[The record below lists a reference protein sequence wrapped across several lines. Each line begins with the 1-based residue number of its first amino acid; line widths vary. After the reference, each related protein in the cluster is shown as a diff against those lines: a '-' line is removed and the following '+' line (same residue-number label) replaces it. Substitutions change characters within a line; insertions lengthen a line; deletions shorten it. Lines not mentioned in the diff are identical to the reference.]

1 MTNMST
7 TTDSHSSLPR
17 AVPPKKRLD
26 PISVLGELLVTFG
39 VICLLF
45 GFWEVVWTNVQSGR
59 EQNIVAQRL
68 EDQWRDKNPRPLTE
82 PPEGAAFAR
91 LYIPTFGSDFNFSI
105 VKGVKDEDLD
115 KGPGHYLDSQL
126 PGEPGNF
133 AMAGHRV
140 GRGSPFNDLGLL
152 NTCDAV
158 VVETA
163 GAWDIYRVLPID
175 VAPGQRQAKLS
186 ECMDAQLATRM
197 SQGEYSQVNGR
208 YITTPNDVEV
218 INPVP
223 HVSRVAAKPGDASL
237 LTMTTCHPQ
246 YSNTERMIVHAVK
259 VRSDD
264 KKPGYVPAELT
275 KEV

>member
-1 MTNMST
+1 MTTMSST
-7 TTDSHSSLPR
+7 NGRHRAATRALPPR
-17 AVPPKKRLD
+17 KRLD

-39 VICLLF
+39 VLCLLF

-59 EQNIVAQRL
+59 EQNVVAQQL

-91 LYIPTFGSDFNFSI
+91 LYIPAFGSDFNFSV

-115 KGPGHYLDSQL
+115 RGPGHYLDSQL

-152 NTCDAV
+152 KTCDSV

-163 GAWDIYRVLPID
+163 GSWYIYRVLPID
-175 VAPGQRQAKLS
+175 VPPDQRQAALSKCMSGKLAS
-186 ECMDAQLATRM
+186 RM
-197 SQGEYSQVNGR
+197 SQGEYAQVNGR

-218 INPVP
+218 INPIP
-223 HVSRVAAKPGDASL
+223 HKPRVEVKAGDASL

-259 VRSDD
+259 VRTDD
-264 KKPGYVPAELT
+264 KKPGFVPAELT

>member
-1 MTNMST
+1 MTTMSST
-7 TTDSHSSLPR
+7 NGRHRAATRALPPR
-17 AVPPKKRLD
+17 KRLD

-39 VICLLF
+39 VVCLLF

-59 EQNIVAQRL
+59 EQNVVAQQL
-68 EDQWRDKNPRPLTE
+68 EDQWRGKNPRPLTE

-91 LYIPTFGSDFNFSI
+91 LYIPTFGSDFNFSV

-115 KGPGHYLDSQL
+115 RGPGHYLDSQL

-152 NTCDAV
+152 KTCDSV

-163 GAWDIYRVLPID
+163 GSWDIYRVLPID
-175 VAPGQRQAKLS
+175 VAPDQRQAALSKCMSGKLAS
-186 ECMDAQLATRM
+186 RM
-197 SQGEYSQVNGR
+197 NQGEYAQVNGR

-218 INPVP
+218 INPIP
-223 HVSRVAAKPGDASL
+223 HNSRVEVKAGDASL

-259 VRSDD
+259 VRTVD
-264 KKPGYVPAELT
+264 KRPGFVPAELT

>member
-1 MTNMST
+1 MSRT
-7 TTDSHSSLPR
+7 T
-17 AVPPKKRLD
+17 PPYGRVATARPAKRSLD
-26 PISVLGELLVTFG
+26 PISVFGELLVTFG
-39 VICLLF
+39 VLCLLF

-59 EQNIVAQRL
+59 EQNVVAQQLR
-68 EDQWRDKNPRPLTE
+68 DQWTDKNPRPLTE

-91 LYIPTFGSDFNFSI
+91 LYIPTFGSDFNFS
-105 VKGVKDEDLD
+105 VVRGVSDKDLE
-115 KGPGHYLDSQL
+115 KGPGYYLDSQL

-152 NTCDAV
+152 KTCDSV

-163 GAWDIYRVLPID
+163 GSWDIYRVLPID
-175 VAPGQRQAKLS
+175 VAPADRQAALS
-186 ECMDAQLATRM
+186 KCMSGRLAQRM
-197 SQGEYSQVNGR
+197 SQGNYANVNGR
-208 YITTPNDVEV
+208 YITTPHDVAV
-218 INPVP
+218 INPIP
-223 HVSRVAAKPGDASL
+223 HIKRTDAKATDASL

-264 KKPGYVPAELT
+264 KKPGYAPAELT